1 MCIEEFFVL
10 YILYLDYIEKIL
22 CIIFYKLC
30 IVVCIG
36 FINLYIKLLMF
47 YDILGFIDGLRFDVN
62 GIVDDI

>member
-1 MCIEEFFVL
+1 M
-10 YILYLDYIEKIL
+10 YLDCIEKIL

>member
-1 MCIEEFFVL
+1 MYRGIFCIIFIVFRL
-10 YILYLDYIEKIL
+10 YRKKFL

-30 IVVCIG
+30 IVICMD